1 MTGLGLVGLTALG
14 MEQVVSQM
22 PGGVAIVEAESGR
35 IVYTNARVR
44 ELLDR
49 LGKTMPSELSDE
61 FEIFHLDGRPYRR
74 EEWPVV
80 RAMTS
85 GEHVVDEDSFYV
97 LPDGGRLMI
106 RCSASP
112 LCDDRGQIIA
122 GVLVMNDVTEQKR
135 AEDERAYHAD
145 LLEQMQD
152 AVLATDDQFVL
163 TAWNHGAEEMFGWT
177 AQEAVGRPV
186 YEVLPQ
192 DYSDEQQGEE
202 LQQLTQTGRWRGER
216 VWFAKDGTPV
226 DAEGLTVAVRG
237 AHEETI
243 GYLCIMRD
251 IAERKAADEAL
262 REAAKQTEN
271 ILESITDVFVAV
283 DRDWRYTYVNDR
295 ALSRMRKRKGA
306 ALAREDVIGCS
317 MWELFPEAVGSEA
330 ERRVRPAMGSRDPVE
345 FEVHVPWIDEWLEA
359 HVYPSPSGLSMYYR
373 DISARRRSE
382 DALRQAREQRADAE
396 RRLNEVRE
404 AERSRIARDLHDGA
418 LQGLTH
424 ALAATGRHASRGDDE
439 VYAILQQV
447 GRQLRAAIYDLR
459 LEQDGERPFS
469 DALRE
474 LVELNREMTPPCDV
488 TLEADGD
495 LPSGSFG
502 SRATEVLRIIGEAL
516 TNACRHAAAEHIV
529 IRITGS
535 EAQLSIA
542 VTDDGRGFDPTPER
556 HGQGLRG
563 MHERAALLN
572 GHLDVRSDRTGTTVR
587 LQVALS
593 PR

>member
-1 MTGLGLVGLTALG
+1 
-14 MEQVVSQM
+14 
-22 PGGVAIVEAESGR
+22 
-35 IVYTNARVR
+35 
-44 ELLDR
+44 
-49 LGKTMPSELSDE
+49 
-61 FEIFHLDGRPYRR
+61 
-74 EEWPVV
+74 
-80 RAMTS
+80 
-85 GEHVVDEDSFYV
+85 
-97 LPDGGRLMI
+97 
-106 RCSASP
+106 
-112 LCDDRGQIIA
+112 
-122 GVLVMNDVTEQKR
+122 
-135 AEDERAYHAD
+135 
-145 LLEQMQD
+145 
-152 AVLATDDQFVL
+152 
-163 TAWNHGAEEMFGWT
+163 
-177 AQEAVGRPV
+177 
-186 YEVLPQ
+186 
-192 DYSDEQQGEE
+192 
-202 LQQLTQTGRWRGER
+202 
-216 VWFAKDGTPV
+216 
-226 DAEGLTVAVRG
+226 
-237 AHEETI
+237 
-243 GYLCIMRD
+243 
-251 IAERKAADEAL
+251 
-262 REAAKQTEN
+262 
-271 ILESITDVFVAV
+271 
-283 DRDWRYTYVNDR
+283 
-295 ALSRMRKRKGA
+295 
-306 ALAREDVIGCS
+306 
-317 MWELFPEAVGSEA
+317 
-330 ERRVRPAMGSRDPVE
+330 MGSRDPVE
-345 FEVHVPWIDEWLEA
+345 FEVHVPWIDQWVEV

-373 DISARRRSE
+373 DISARRRSA

-439 VYAILQQV
+439 VYTILQQV

-459 LEQDGERPFS
+459 LEQDSERPFS

-474 LVELNREMTPPCDV
+474 LIELNREVTPACDV

-535 EAQLSIA
+535 EAQLSVA
-542 VTDDGRGFDPTPER
+542 VTDDGHGFDPTPER